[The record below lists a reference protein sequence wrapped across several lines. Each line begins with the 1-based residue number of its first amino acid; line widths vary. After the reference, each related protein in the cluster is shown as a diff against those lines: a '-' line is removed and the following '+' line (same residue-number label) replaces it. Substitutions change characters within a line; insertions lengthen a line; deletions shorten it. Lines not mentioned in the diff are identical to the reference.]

1 MEGFFC
7 SRLHSPLLGA
17 HYLEPSTALHFCHGG
32 KGFLRDGAR

>member
-7 SRLHSPLLGA
+7 PRLHSPLSGA